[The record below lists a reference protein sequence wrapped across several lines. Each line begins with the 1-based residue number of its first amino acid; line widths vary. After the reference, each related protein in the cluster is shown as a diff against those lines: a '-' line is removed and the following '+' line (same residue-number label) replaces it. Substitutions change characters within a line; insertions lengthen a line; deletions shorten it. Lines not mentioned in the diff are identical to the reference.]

1 MRLMFC
7 QTASKTFAKN
17 NAAINQFFRAI
28 LDGYYKQGC
37 GGVESAEMIG
47 RLQAVKLPTSL
58 RQDVVFHL
66 GGELIATIVDLQ
78 RELGNAH
85 NTIQNLDQLIPDWR
99 RRLPLRLEDQATEAL
114 FNGLV
119 KRSRE
124 LSRLAQSRLRWVGT
138 LKEYPTGWRVQKSLE
153 CPDSFAGEQIAHWL
167 GLDGELPAR

>member
-1 MRLMFC
+1 
-7 QTASKTFAKN
+7 
-17 NAAINQFFRAI
+17 
-28 LDGYYKQGC
+28 
-37 GGVESAEMIG
+37 MIG

-85 NTIQNLDQLIPDWR
+85 KTIQNLDQLIPDWR
-99 RRLPLRLEDQATEAL
+99 RRLPLRLEDQAAEAL

-124 LSRLAQSRLRWVGT
+124 LSRLRWVGT

-153 CPDSFAGEQIAHWL
+153 CPDSFAGEQIRFECSSST
-167 GLDGELPAR
+167 GISV

>member
-1 MRLMFC
+1 M
-7 QTASKTFAKN
+7 QKN
-17 NAAINQFFRAI
+17 NAAISQFFRAI

-124 LSRLAQSRLRWVGT
+124 LSRLRWVGT